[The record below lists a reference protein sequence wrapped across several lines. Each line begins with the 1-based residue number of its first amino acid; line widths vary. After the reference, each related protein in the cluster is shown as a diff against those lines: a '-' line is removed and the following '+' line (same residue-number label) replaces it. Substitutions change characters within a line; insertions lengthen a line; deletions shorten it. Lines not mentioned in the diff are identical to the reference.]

1 MAFGRL
7 TFVLAST
14 PKGRKA
20 FFLNWKRPIRALVTA
35 TALLAVLLFATSVG
49 EACEAWQHHE
59 CSANPNCPICHLDQQ
74 VVEWAAQG
82 QCIAIPQRLG
92 VAFSPP
98 EPSFA
103 PSLRTPLLITRAPP
117 HF

>member
-1 MAFGRL
+1 
-7 TFVLAST
+7 VLASS
-14 PKGRKA
+14 PKGKKA
-20 FFLNWKRPIRALVTA
+20 FLLKWKRPIRALVTA
-35 TALLAVLLFATSVG
+35 AALLAVLFFATSIG

-92 VAFSPP
+92 VAFNPP

-103 PSLRTPLLITRAPP
+103 PSLRRPLLITRAPP

>member
-1 MAFGRL
+1 
-7 TFVLAST
+7 VLVSG
-14 PKGRKA
+14 PKDKKA
-20 FFLNWKRPIRALVTA
+20 FLLKWKKPIRALVA
-35 TALLAVLLFATSVG
+35 VAALVSVLLFATSAG

-74 VVEWAAQG
+74 VAEWAGQG
-82 QCIAIPQRLG
+82 QCISTPQRFG
-92 VAFSPP
+92 VAFCPP

-117 HF
+117 YL

>member
-1 MAFGRL
+1 MAFRRL
-7 TFVLAST
+7 KFVLVSE
-14 PKGRKA
+14 PKGEKA
-20 FFLNWKRPIRALVTA
+20 FLLNWKKSVRALLTA
-35 TALLAVLLFATSVG
+35 AALVAVLLLATSVG

-74 VVEWAAQG
+74 VAEWAAQG